1 MRLFTRLT
9 VFFAAAIWL
18 LAGMTK
24 VSAQEQEPGKPQV
37 AVDPKSGRAI
47 GAKEMT
53 PDDLHKLVEQ
63 KAKLIIIDVRDDA
76 AYQKE
81 TIPGAIHIPLESL
94 PARLKEIPKDTTL
107 VFT

>member
-1 MRLFTRLT
+1 MNTFTR
-9 VFFAAAIWL
+9 FALFVASTACL
-18 LAGMTK
+18 LAGLPAGRAA
-24 VSAQEQEPGKPQV
+24 AQESGKPQV
-37 AVDPKSGRAI
+37 AVDPQTGRAI

-53 PDDLHKLVEQ
+53 PDELHKLVEQ
-63 KAKLIIIDVRDDA
+63 KAKVIIIDVRDDA
-76 AYQKE
+76 SFQQE